1 MPALKKDQS
10 ISALG
15 WLRCRQ
21 EVTELR
27 YWLSLFSYDSRD
39 RSLTNRLYLIYLFI
53 FVGLMVII
61 GLMFAARGAS
71 QMLMLIFPASAANGA
86 LLLSLLVLS
95 LFFIYHLGSGLFK
108 PLLIFS

>member
-39 RSLTNRLYLIYLFI
+39 RSLTNRLYLI
-53 FVGLMVII
+53 
-61 GLMFAARGAS
+61 
-71 QMLMLIFPASAANGA
+71 
-86 LLLSLLVLS
+86 
-95 LFFIYHLGSGLFK
+95 
-108 PLLIFS
+108 